1 MKFIFPVLRVTQ
13 RWALHAVIKLQ
24 FFLHI
29 CSFSASKRPLRWNS
43 LIFASLLSA
52 RVFASVYEILSEL
65 DNRRRSYDVI

>member
-24 FFLHI
+24 FFYI
-29 CSFSASKRPLRWNS
+29 FVVFLRWNS